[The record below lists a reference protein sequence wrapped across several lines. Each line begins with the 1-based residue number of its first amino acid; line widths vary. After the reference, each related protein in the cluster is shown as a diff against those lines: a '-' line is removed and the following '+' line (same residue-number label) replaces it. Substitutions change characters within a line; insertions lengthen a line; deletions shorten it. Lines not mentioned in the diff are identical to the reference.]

1 VISLATIRPE
11 DIERVLASRAAMC
24 AADLRIVLTTAAV
37 SRPYRRLVSHRFGSL
52 VASRSPATGV
62 AVAVPALV
70 LLFGL
75 FGTAP
80 IAAGQRE
87 AAPDV
92 LGYLLIAV
100 AGMALVLRRRR
111 PLVMIGVVGPA
122 TALYL
127 ALDYVWGPILLA
139 LPVAAYAVARSLP
152 PRRAVI
158 TATVV
163 VAVITAGLT
172 VRVARGAETWDW
184 AGLLAVLGVIIT
196 PAVAGGAVRALHR
209 STALLQ
215 AERDRRV
222 AADERLRLAGE
233 VHDVVGHGLA
243 VIAMQ
248 SGVALHLLDDDQPQA
263 RTALEAILAT
273 SRESLNDLR
282 RELGRF
288 QDPEVARSDD
298 TEVIGPADFDLLVER
313 LRSDGRDVDAD
324 VSVVET
330 LPDELRRLSY
340 RVVREAL
347 TNIIRH
353 AGDAA
358 VSVVV
363 RLDRDAL
370 RVEVVDTGRRAE
382 AAGIVEG
389 QGIRGMRSRVEASG
403 GTFTAGPSPAGGFAV
418 RAVIPT
424 AGARS

>member
-1 VISLATIRPE
+1 
-11 DIERVLASRAAMC
+11 M
-24 AADLRIVLTTAAV
+24 
-37 SRPYRRLVSHRFGSL
+37 SHRFGSF
-52 VASRSPATGV
+52 VASRFSATGV

-75 FGTAP
+75 FATAP

-87 AAPDV
+87 AAPDI

-100 AGMALVLRRRR
+100 AGVALGWRRRR
-111 PLVMIGVVGPA
+111 PLVMISLAGTA

-139 LPVAAYAVARSLP
+139 VPVAAYAVARSLP

-158 TATVV
+158 TEAAV
-163 VAVITAGLT
+163 VAVIAAGLT
-172 VRVARGAETWDW
+172 IRVARGAETWDW
-184 AGLLAVLGVIIT
+184 AGLLAVLGLIIT
-196 PAVAGGAVRALHR
+196 PAVAGGAVRILQR

-243 VIAMQ
+243 VIAMR
-248 SGVALHLLDDDQPQA
+248 SGVALHLLGDDQHQA

-288 QDPEVARSDD
+288 EDPEDARSDD
-298 TEVIGPADFDLLVER
+298 AKAIGPADFDLLFER
-313 LRSDGRDVDAD
+313 VRSDDREVDAD

-330 LPDELRRLSY
+330 LPDDLRRLSY
-340 RVVREAL
+340 RIVRESL

-358 VSVVV
+358 VSVAV
-363 RLDRDAL
+363 RLDRGAL
-370 RVEVVDTGRRAE
+370 RVEVVDAGRRAE
-382 AAGIVEG
+382 AGVAEG
-389 QGIRGMRSRVEASG
+389 QGIRGMRSRVEARG

-418 RAVIPT
+418 RAVIPIV
-424 AGARS
+424 GARS